1 MRFIK
6 KNDRHIKDHVAFNS
20 NKGVHLRFSF
30 VLEDAPIPPTFDGL
44 FAQTL
49 LYSTW
54 WKVLAAG
61 WLIKASVRQS
71 SSDGLTNSLDLRNN
85 KTSDRQKKK

>member
-1 MRFIK
+1 MYHLPLSKSIYSQNHQMRFIK

-49 LYSTW
+49 LYST
-54 WKVLAAG
+54 
-61 WLIKASVRQS
+61 
-71 SSDGLTNSLDLRNN
+71 
-85 KTSDRQKKK
+85 

>member
-49 LYSTW
+49 LYST
-54 WKVLAAG
+54 
-61 WLIKASVRQS
+61 
-71 SSDGLTNSLDLRNN
+71 
-85 KTSDRQKKK
+85 